1 MLAPPVKNALTEP
14 LSMEG
19 RAMLLPFRDTV
30 PGSVFNVREWALP
43 GALAA
48 PINAVT
54 SFGRAYRGQ
63 LDDPME
69 EALNVAGALQFGA
82 AGAPM
87 RAGPGTLGMNVYH
100 GGPVKVS
107 SPDFTLSGKVSGIKE
122 EQGVFWV
129 SPSKDLALK
138 AGTAASSK
146 PVLSEFEFK
155 PQNPLQIE
163 YPIRSVFDGSFL
175 QIKADAIKKAKKSG
189 HDAIIF
195 SLKNTGSFGKI
206 LDDEIAIINPAA
218 LTPK

>member
-19 RAMLLPFRDTV
+19 RAMFLPFRDTV

-87 RAGPGTLGMNVYH
+87 RAGRGTLGMNVYH
-100 GGPVKVS
+100 GGRVKVS
-107 SPDFTLSGKVSGIKE
+107 SPDFTLSGTVSGIKE

-155 PQNPLQIE
+155 PKNPLRIE
-163 YPIRSVFDGSFL
+163 YPIKSVFDGSFFK
-175 QIKADAIKKAKKSG
+175 IKADAIKKAKKSG

-195 SLKNTGSFGKI
+195 SMINTGHLVNFA
-206 LDDEIAIINPAA
+206 DEIAVVNPAA